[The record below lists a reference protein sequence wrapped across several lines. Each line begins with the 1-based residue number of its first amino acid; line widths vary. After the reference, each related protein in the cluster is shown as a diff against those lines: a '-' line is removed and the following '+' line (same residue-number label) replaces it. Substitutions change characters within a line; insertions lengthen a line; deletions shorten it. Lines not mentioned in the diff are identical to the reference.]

1 LSTRDRS
8 ARLLEPTPWCTVGP
22 YFSVCV
28 NEDLCVPKIAAP
40 GVKGERVKLIFT
52 VLDRDGACVPD
63 TLIEI
68 WQANADGKY
77 NHPDDRQAKA
87 IDPEFRGF
95 GRQITDENGAC
106 EFDTIRPGR
115 VPGRGKSLQAPHLEV
130 GVFTRGVLK
139 HLATRIYFSGDAANP
154 ECPVLALVPKARRA
168 TLMAQPVAG
177 QPGTWRHEIH
187 LSGPKETVFFDV

>member
-1 LSTRDRS
+1 M
-8 ARLLEPTPWCTVGP
+8 GP
-22 YFSVCV
+22 YFSVTV
-28 NEDLCVPKIAAP
+28 NDENSVRAIAAP
-40 GVKGERVKLIFT
+40 GAKGEPVKLMCAVF
-52 VLDRDGACVPD
+52 DRDGKPVPD
-63 TLIEI
+63 TLVEI

-77 NHPDDRQAKA
+77 NHPADRQAKP
-87 IDPEFRGF
+87 IDTSFRGF

-106 EFDTIRPGR
+106 EFETIRPGR
-115 VPGRGKSLQAPHLEV
+115 VPGRGKSVQAPHLEV

-139 HLATRIYFSGDAANP
+139 ILATRIYFSGDPAND